1 MNRIML
7 LLCLGT
13 LAVVTA
19 FARNQSGPSSVRFHF
34 REPRTTVFRVEE
46 YNPSHSPVGRRPDW
60 ITAWPEDASQPG
72 VEFGRRVVL
81 QLKPGTDLRETLN
94 GVSLKLAR
102 TIAPNFFVLEAADAP
117 TAMNEAQR
125 LATRPEVL
133 VSCPVRRRAQI
144 RLHGAYAARPN
155 DPYFFDQWNFEN
167 RDKNGISLGVDLN
180 VREAWSL
187 TRGAGTIIAVADNG
201 VELTHPELAGRAA
214 NDLHFNFTDD
224 PTFGGTTNALPS
236 DANDNHSTAVAGLAL
251 AEENNHRGMSG
262 MAPLAQLANWKIFVG
277 EDLNASDEQLM
288 DMFQYRSNLVTVQN
302 HSWGNSDSSQLA
314 PTALES
320 VGISNAVAFGRGGRG
335 VVLVRSAGNGREELL
350 NANDDGYENDPRA
363 ICVASVRQDGRVASY
378 SNPGA
383 CLLVAAP
390 GGDSDVGIFTTD
402 RQGSAAGFNTGVYT
416 NDFADYVFSTEIVG
430 TSFSAPQIS
439 GLVALMISAN
449 ANLTWRDAQQILILS
464 ARHLDLSDP
473 DLRTNGAGFR
483 VSHNVGFG
491 VPDAGRAV
499 ALARGWLNRP
509 APATVTLTATNS
521 QSIADDGLRV
531 WITNTDATQAVPS
544 NLASV
549 PSTPGLGPHADVPT
563 ATLPLVDAGLATNT
577 ITLDLSG
584 KAALIRR
591 GGDPDNTNSYFTQ
604 KINRAANAGAAFAI
618 IYNNTNGDDRIVM
631 AGTDFVPIPAVFIGQ
646 NQGETL
652 RSYLQTSATVQAQVR
667 LSAIRYAFQVTNTV
681 ICEHVGVR
689 VQTDHQR
696 RGDVRIALLSP
707 QGTRSV
713 LQRAGFDDTPGPGD
727 WTYYSTLQFG
737 ECSAGSW
744 TVEISDEQPL
754 NTGSVQSVSLSI
766 DGVPILDVDR
776 DGLDDD
782 WEMTHF
788 GSLAAGPQDDPDGDG
803 YSNAREQILG
813 SDPTVANGPFALDV
827 SPWDARLAR
836 LSWPAVTNR
845 NYELL
850 AGTNLNWSL
859 TLLTNFPGRF
869 PRTEWFTP
877 YTNLTNQFFRVRA
890 VSP

>member
-19 FARNQSGPSSVRFHF
+19 FARNQSGPSTVRFHF

-167 RDKNGISLGVDLN
+167 RDKNGISLGV
-180 VREAWSL
+180 
-187 TRGAGTIIAVADNG
+187 
-201 VELTHPELAGRAA
+201 
-214 NDLHFNFTDD
+214 
-224 PTFGGTTNALPS
+224 
-236 DANDNHSTAVAGLAL
+236 
-251 AEENNHRGMSG
+251 
-262 MAPLAQLANWKIFVG
+262 
-277 EDLNASDEQLM
+277 DLNASDEQLM

-604 KINRAANAGAAFAI
+604 KINRAPNAG
-618 IYNNTNGDDRIVM
+618 
-631 AGTDFVPIPAVFIGQ
+631 
-646 NQGETL
+646 
-652 RSYLQTSATVQAQVR
+652 
-667 LSAIRYAFQVTNTV
+667 
-681 ICEHVGVR
+681 
-689 VQTDHQR
+689 
-696 RGDVRIALLSP
+696 
-707 QGTRSV
+707 
-713 LQRAGFDDTPGPGD
+713 
-727 WTYYSTLQFG
+727 
-737 ECSAGSW
+737 
-744 TVEISDEQPL
+744 
-754 NTGSVQSVSLSI
+754 
-766 DGVPILDVDR
+766 
-776 DGLDDD
+776 
-782 WEMTHF
+782 
-788 GSLAAGPQDDPDGDG
+788 
-803 YSNAREQILG
+803 
-813 SDPTVANGPFALDV
+813 
-827 SPWDARLAR
+827 
-836 LSWPAVTNR
+836 
-845 NYELL
+845 
-850 AGTNLNWSL
+850 
-859 TLLTNFPGRF
+859 
-869 PRTEWFTP
+869 
-877 YTNLTNQFFRVRA
+877 
-890 VSP
+890 